1 MVPFNDVRNG
11 TSSLEVYLITKFDSF
26 TYVVSQELVFS
37 SKFLKP
43 QLKKSE
49 SSKKGVVHRTDKK
62 GERWFERFTSL

>member
-1 MVPFNDVRNG
+1 MVPFNDVING

-43 QLKKSE
+43 
-49 SSKKGVVHRTDKK
+49 
-62 GERWFERFTSL
+62 